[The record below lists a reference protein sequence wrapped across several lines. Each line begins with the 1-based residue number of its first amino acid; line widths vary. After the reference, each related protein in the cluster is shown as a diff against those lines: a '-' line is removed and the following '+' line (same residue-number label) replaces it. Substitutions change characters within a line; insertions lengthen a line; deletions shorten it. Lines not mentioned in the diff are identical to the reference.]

1 MSKSQINLPAD
12 VNKKYAS
19 VCAVPGG
26 FLATAE
32 VLDRAD
38 SIVRDEEGFVAAVEA
53 VRVLV
58 VAAVEAAAP
67 VFGAGARISADV

>member
-1 MSKSQINLPAD
+1 MC
-12 VNKKYAS
+12 
-19 VCAVPGG
+19 VCVVPSG
-26 FLATAE
+26 FLAIAE

-38 SIVRDEEGFVAAVEA
+38 SIVRADEEGFVAAAEA

-67 VFGAGARISADV
+67 LFGTGARVSADV

>member
-1 MSKSQINLPAD
+1 M
-12 VNKKYAS
+12 
-19 VCAVPGG
+19 
-26 FLATAE
+26 ATAE

-38 SIVRDEEGFVAAVEA
+38 SIVRVEEGFVAAVEA